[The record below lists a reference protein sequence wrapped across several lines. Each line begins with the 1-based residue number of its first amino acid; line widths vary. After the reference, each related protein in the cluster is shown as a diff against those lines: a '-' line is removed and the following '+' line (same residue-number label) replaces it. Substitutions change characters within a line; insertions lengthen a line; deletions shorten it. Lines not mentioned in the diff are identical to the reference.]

1 MTLRNFVVFEGIDG
15 TGTTTQLKILQDRY
29 RRLYADPSVKTV
41 FTCEP
46 TSGEIGKLIRRC
58 LKGEITLAPETLA
71 RLFASDRSEH
81 LYGSGG
87 ILESCASGK
96 AVFTDRYLFSSLAYQ
111 GETVTPELPVEL
123 NRSFPYP
130 DYLFFFD
137 IDPDI
142 SMTRVESRS
151 SELEIF
157 EKREF
162 QRRVRDRYRKVI
174 DLAACEERDMK
185 VILVDATE
193 PIEEIAE
200 KIWMIAKDLPIL

>member
-15 TGTTTQLKILQDRY
+15 TGTTTQLNILQDRY
-29 RRLYADPSVKTV
+29 RKLYHDPSGKTV

-71 RLFASDRSEH
+71 RLFAADRCEH
-81 LYGSGG
+81 LYGAGG
-87 ILESCASGK
+87 IVESCASGK

-111 GETVTPELPVEL
+111 GETGTPELPETL
-123 NRSFPYP
+123 NRGFPYP

-142 SMTRVESRS
+142 SMARVESRPG
-151 SELEIF
+151 ELEIF

-162 QRRVRDRYRKVI
+162 QRRVRDRYRKII
-174 DLAACEERDMK
+174 DQAGREERGMK
-185 VILVDATE
+185 VVLVDATE
-193 PIEEIAE
+193 PIEEISE
-200 KIWMIAKDLPIL
+200 KIWMIVKDLPIL